1 VGVVHAGDQRRSTS
15 VELLD
20 GRGSGQIPHDPF
32 ESGVKTD
39 PTVVADVWVRVDRL
53 QCGDERSGVLYERF
67 AVELRC

>member
-1 VGVVHAGDQRRSTS
+1 
-15 VELLD
+15 
-20 GRGSGQIPHDPF
+20 
-32 ESGVKTD
+32 VKTD